1 MGTKIKK
8 GVDYESA
15 PFLCCTLR
23 QLEQGE
29 KSVVSTFPIQ
39 IRKKKEK
46 RLEKSSFMR
55 YIKHVGTH

>member
-8 GVDYESA
+8 GVDYGSA
-15 PFLCCTLR
+15 PFLCCMLR
-23 QLEQGE
+23 RRERGE

>member
-1 MGTKIKK
+1 M
-8 GVDYESA
+8 SA
-15 PFLCCTLR
+15 PFLCR
-23 QLEQGE
+23 MPRRLERGE
-29 KSVVSTFPIQ
+29 KSAVPTFPIQ